1 MKYPLKYLIP
11 AYYTTLNGV
20 VNITG
25 IGVLPVYDGEV
36 PPTWTGSYILIGD
49 RTSVQMQGKGTYNN
63 ECTVLVDVCI
73 KGASMG
79 YALSQDGANQVT
91 ALINSAANPAIGPS
105 FQCVTTSVQ
114 STNTITGINKTDNI
128 FRTLIRFRHIIK
140 QIS

>member
-11 AYYTTLNGV
+11 AYYTLLNGQ
-20 VNITG
+20 IT
-25 IGVLPVYDGEV
+25 INSSALPVYDGEV
-36 PPTWTGSYILIGD
+36 PPNYNGSYILIGD
-49 RTSVQMQGKGTYNN
+49 RTSTQMEGKGIYNN

-73 KGASMG
+73 KGSSMG
-79 YALSQDGANQVT
+79 YSQSQDGANQVLG
-91 ALINSAANPAIGPS
+91 LINSEANPSIGPS

-114 STNTITGINKTDNI
+114 STNTLGGINKTDNI